1 MAEPYLTVSGYT
13 EQETEVR
20 RSRFICALAPVT
32 GEGQAAEFVAA
43 RRKAHHAARHTC
55 SAYVVGGDR
64 RVQRADDDG
73 EPSGT
78 AGVPML
84 EVLNRRGF
92 ADTIAVVTRYFGGI
106 LLGAGGLARAYGG
119 AVAEALD
126 AAGIVT
132 MVPARIMTVLIGHAH
147 AGRLENDLHA
157 SDHTVRDISYG
168 ADVVIEVGVGLD
180 RVDEFTSWLAGATA
194 GQAIVS
200 PGPLVYV
207 PTRRTG
213 HGA

>member
-13 EQETEVR
+13 EHETEVR

-32 GEGQAAEFVAA
+32 GEKQAAEFVAT

-55 SAYVVGGDR
+55 SAYVLGGDR

-78 AGVPML
+78 AGIPML

-92 ADTIAVVTRYFGGI
+92 AHTIAVVTRYFGGI

-119 AVAEALD
+119 AVTETLDEAK
-126 AAGIVT
+126 IVT
-132 MVPARIMTVLIGHAH
+132 MVPARVMIVRVGHAQ

-157 SDHTVRDISYG
+157 SGHTVREISYG
-168 ADVVIEVGVGLD
+168 ADVVIEVGVGVA
-180 RVDEFTSWLAGATA
+180 RVDEFTTWVAGATA
-194 GQAIVS
+194 GQAAVS

-207 PTRRTG
+207 PT
-213 HGA
+213 